1 MKKIVTSATVAA
13 LALTTVVTP
22 QAMAE
27 YKETYEGGTCTI
39 EIKQADKDAINAYL
53 ASPTDSVN
61 NLAAVLQEILLKE
74 KPDQAENI
82 KALEEYRVKYPED
95 AKLGLTLVRG
105 GIPLENKK
113 QDLIRA
119 VRGFTVT
126 VDGAS
131 LTFKGGDARWFVKGP
146 EKATETVTFDPISL
160 SDAQVAEVLSSGDVS
175 SVAPQNAELKK
186 KIDEHYKSEISD
198 LDNLGAF
205 YSNSVKAVSE
215 TLKDNAEKERDRAS
229 KALGTHSLKTALENC
244 QYLSQGK
251 DPEDERQTGSSE
263 DLEILRPIAYAFAGL
278 TGLFAILGIAY
289 GWVREHMPQ
298 LLGM

>member
-1 MKKIVTSATVAA
+1 MKKNVTSATVAA
-13 LALTTVVTP
+13 LALTTVVAP

-27 YKETYEGGTCTI
+27 YRETYEGGTCTI

-53 ASPTDSVN
+53 ASPTDSAN
-61 NLAAVLQEILLKE
+61 NLAAALQEILLKE

-82 KALEEYRVKYPED
+82 KALEEYRAKYPED
-95 AKLGLTLVRG
+95 AILGLTLILG
-105 GIPLENKK
+105 GVSLETKK

-119 VRGFTVT
+119 VGGLTVT

-146 EKATETVTFDPISL
+146 EKATEPVAFDPISL

-175 SVAPQNAELKK
+175 SVAPQYAELKK
-186 KIDEHYKSEISD
+186 KIDEHYKSETAD

-205 YSNSVKAVSE
+205 YSTSVKAVSD
-215 TLKDNAEKERDRAS
+215 TLMDNAEKERDRAS

-251 DPEDERQTGSSE
+251 DPEDERQTGSSQ

-278 TGLFAILGIAY
+278 TGLFAVLGIAY

>member
-13 LALTTVVTP
+13 LALTTVVAP

-27 YKETYEGGTCTI
+27 YKESYESGTCTI

-53 ASPTDSVN
+53 ASPTDSAN
-61 NLAAVLQEILLKE
+61 NLAETLQKILFEKYPEQKANVETLEKYHAKAKADPLLALAPRGPRREVMKAIQDLNPEIDGVTLSFKRNDLRWFIKGPETTPEPVEFPAKSLTIEEVNAALESGDVEKIFPENAKLKE
-74 KPDQAENI
+74 K
-82 KALEEYRVKYPED
+82 
-95 AKLGLTLVRG
+95 
-105 GIPLENKK
+105 
-113 QDLIRA
+113 
-119 VRGFTVT
+119 
-126 VDGAS
+126 
-131 LTFKGGDARWFVKGP
+131 
-146 EKATETVTFDPISL
+146 
-160 SDAQVAEVLSSGDVS
+160 
-175 SVAPQNAELKK
+175 
-186 KIDEHYKSEISD
+186 IDKHYKEETGD
-198 LDNLGAF
+198 LDNIFIGGA
-205 YSNSVKAVSE
+205 YSDSVKAVSE
-215 TLKDNAEKERDRAS
+215 MLKDNAEKERDRAS

-251 DPEDERQTGSSE
+251 DPEDERQTGSSQ

>member
-13 LALTTVVTP
+13 LALTTVVAP

-27 YKETYEGGTCTI
+27 YKETYESGTCTI

-53 ASPTDSVN
+53 ASPTDSAN
-61 NLAAVLQEILLKE
+61 NLAETLQKILFE
-74 KPDQAENI
+74 
-82 KALEEYRVKYPED
+82 KYPEQKANVETLEKYH
-95 AKLGLTLVRG
+95 AKAKAD
-105 GIPLENKK
+105 PLLAFAPSGPRREVMEAI
-113 QDLIRA
+113 QDLNPEID
-119 VRGFTVT
+119 GVT
-126 VDGAS
+126 LS
-131 LTFKGGDARWFVKGP
+131 FKRNDLRWFIKGS

-186 KIDEHYKSEISD
+186 KIDEHYKSETSD
-198 LDNLGAF
+198 LDNLGVF
-205 YSNSVKAVSE
+205 YSDSVKAVSE

>member
-13 LALTTVVTP
+13 LGLSALVAP
-22 QAMAE
+22 QAAAE
-27 YKETYEGGTCTI
+27 YTEQYSNGTCTI
-39 EIKQADKDAINAYL
+39 QVKQADQDAINAYL
-53 ASPTDSVN
+53 ASPTDSAN
-61 NLAAVLQEILLKE
+61 NLAKALQAILLKE

-82 KALEEYRVKYPED
+82 KALEEYRAKYPED
-95 AKLGLTLVRG
+95 AILGLTLIRG
-105 GIPLENKK
+105 GVPLENKK
-113 QDLIRA
+113 QDLIKA
-119 VRGFTVT
+119 VGGLTYE
-126 VDGAS
+126 G

-146 EKATETVTFDPISL
+146 EKATEPVTFDPISL

-186 KIDEHYKSEISD
+186 KIDEHYKEETAD

-205 YSNSVKAVSE
+205 YSDSVKAVSE

-263 DLEILRPIAYAFAGL
+263 DMEIIRPIAYIFAGV
-278 TGLFAILGIAY
+278 TGLAMLLTIAY
-289 GWVREHMPQ
+289 GWVREHQPQ